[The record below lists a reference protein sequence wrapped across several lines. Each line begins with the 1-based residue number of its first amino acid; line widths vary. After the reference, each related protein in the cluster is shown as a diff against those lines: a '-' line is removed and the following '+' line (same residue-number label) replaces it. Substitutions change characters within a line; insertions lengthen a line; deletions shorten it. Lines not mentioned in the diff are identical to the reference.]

1 MKFKITLFAMLL
13 WAGFSYAGIVPVS
26 TARTVAKNLYF
37 EKASDFFKVTFE
49 EISFSDEI
57 TISSNEN
64 EPAYYI
70 FNVSGGK
77 GFVIVSAENATI
89 PVLGYSFEKNIDMND
104 LSPEFSSWTYNYKTQ
119 IENARKNNTQAD
131 LYTMNE
137 WNYYL
142 GSFTTKSF
150 KSTLAVTP
158 LLTTTWDQGCYYNG
172 LCPSCVSCFSMCS
185 KMPTGCV
192 ATAMAQIMKYH
203 AYPTHGY
210 SSHSYTSPTSGTL
223 SANFGAATYAWAS
236 MPNNVTSANTSVA
249 TIMFHCGVAVEM
261 NYTSSGSGAMTQDA
275 ESAFLKYFIYNALY
289 DSRSY
294 HTDAEWIALLK
305 TDLDNNRPILY
316 AGTGSDGTGGHAWV
330 CDGYKG
336 TNNDYFHFNF
346 GWSGSG
352 NGYFY
357 ITSITPS
364 GEDFSYNQEA
374 VINIYP
380 SPATIPVANFTAN
393 KTNLNVN
400 EFAVFTNTSTNNPLD
415 FSWAL
420 TPNSGFSYISNT
432 TSISKSPIIKF
443 TSAGNYTVALTSTNS
458 AGSDVETK
466 SNYIHVGAS
475 GIESLNENDLNIYPN
490 PTKGIVNISLGN
502 FASKSIEIT
511 IYNYIGTVVKSIV
524 VNNLADDKIALDLSD
539 QAQGIYY
546 ISLKSEN
553 NIITRKITL
562 VN

>member
-1 MKFKITLFAMLL
+1 MKFKITLFAILL
-13 WAGFSYAGIVPVS
+13 WAGLSYAGIVPVT

-37 EKASDFFKVTFE
+37 EKANDFFKITLD

-57 TISSNEN
+57 IISSNEN

-89 PVLGYSFEKNIDMND
+89 PVLGYSFEKNIDMNN
-104 LSPEFSSWTYNYKTQ
+104 LSPEFASWTNNYKTQ
-119 IENARKNNTQAD
+119 IEHARKNNTQAD
-131 LYTMNE
+131 LSTMNE

-142 GSFTTKSF
+142 GSFSTKSL

-192 ATAMAQIMKYH
+192 ATAMAQIMKFH

-210 SSHSYTSPTSGTL
+210 SSHSYTSPSSGTL

-249 TIMFHCGVAVEM
+249 TIMFHCGVSVEM

-275 ESAFLKYFIYNALY
+275 ESAFLKYFIYNAKY

-316 AGTGSDGTGGHAWV
+316 AGSGSDGTGGHAWV

-364 GEDFSYNQEA
+364 GEDFSYYQEA

-380 SPATIPVANFTAN
+380 SPATTPVANFTAN

-400 EFAVFTNTSTNNPLD
+400 EFIVLTNSSTNNPLD
-415 FSWAL
+415 YSWSI
-420 TPNSGFSYISNT
+420 TPNSGFSYISSTSNT
-432 TSISKSPIIKF
+432 SKNPIIKF
-443 TSAGNYTVALTSTNS
+443 TAAGNYTIALTAINS
-458 AGSDVETK
+458 AGSNTMTK
-466 SNYIHVGAS
+466 TNYIHVGSS
-475 GIESLNENDLNIYPN
+475 GVETITKDEIGVYPN

-502 FASKSIEIT
+502 LANSNINVSVFNYVGSLIKSFDYKNLNENNI
-511 IYNYIGTVVKSIV
+511 S
-524 VNNLADDKIALDLSD
+524 VNLSD
-539 QAQGIYY
+539 QNQGIYF
-546 ISLKSEN
+546 ISVRTEN